1 MIQLTVVWQAQTTPN
16 YCELYWWNTSPDRI
30 SRQGNYNRAIYC
42 SWVVRE
48 LDGWV
53 STAQTRV
60 VSDHSSNHCS
70 GVFCCSLFLWLE
82 DCWQLP
88 IGCGHRSSLLE
99 TASKRCRSP
108 WYWNHEVE
116 LQSSSP
122 SNSLDARCGKVEP
135 VTDSASL
142 SGFFDLQSSSTCIP
156 RADTLDRWLNSIDF
170 SQTLG

>member
-16 YCELYWWNTSPDRI
+16 YCELYWWNTSTDRT
-30 SRQGNYNRAIYC
+30 SRRGNYNRAIYC

-60 VSDHSSNHCS
+60 VSDHSGGYCS
-70 GVFCCSLFLWLE
+70 GFLGCGLFLWLE
-82 DCWQLP
+82 NWRQLP
-88 IGCGHRSSLLE
+88 VGCGHRNSLLE
-99 TASKRCRSP
+99 TARKRCRSP

-122 SNSLDARCGKVEP
+122 SDSLDARRGKMEP
-135 VTDSASL
+135 ATDSASL
-142 SGFFDLQSSSTCIP
+142 FRLFDLQSSFACIP
-156 RADTLDRWLNSIDF
+156 RANTLDRWLNSIDF